1 MKPIHI
7 IAGLGATLIVGLAG
21 WYMYM
26 QQTPSYER
34 TYQRGLP
41 PGVAAKAAPEDPAKP
56 TPAAARAMAASD
68 ATAPPADAAAD
79 AAADAEADLGEPGDG
94 DGDGEP

>member
-41 PGVAAKAAPEDPAKP
+41 PGVAAEAPPRDPAPP
-56 TPAAARAMAASD
+56 TPATARAAAASD
-68 ATAPPADAAAD
+68 ATAPPADAD
-79 AAADAEADLGEPGDG
+79 ADAEADLGEPADG
-94 DGDGEP
+94 DGDAEP

>member
-41 PGVAAKAAPEDPAKP
+41 PGVAAKAAPDAPAAP
-56 TPAAARAMAASD
+56 TPAAPAAAPD
-68 ATAPPADAAAD
+68 AAAPPADAAA
-79 AAADAEADLGEPGDG
+79 AAEEDLGEPGDG